1 MTADDC
7 FDADRA
13 HAIAQLLDRRTVDL
27 IAGEP
32 LPLAWHFCYFLARPA
47 QRDIGADGH
56 PKHGIPASPQ
66 PGMRRMFAG
75 GRVTLLPR
83 PHSEATPTP
92 TAGPRIGEQARIL
105 TEVTGER
112 VRTGRAGPMQF
123 VTTRS
128 TISTGGLDVLVDER
142 DIVYLP
148 AVSTPTP
155 AASASP
161 KPQPNSVSAM
171 ESNVLGAA
179 LASAS
184 AVRTVTIDAT
194 LLFRFSALTY
204 NAHRIH
210 YDRTYARE
218 VEGHPGLVVHGP
230 LQALL
235 MAETAA
241 DALRVAGNAA
251 SRSCTFEYRLV
262 APLYEDQGM
271 HVLAELDGANET
283 DGLAVNARVIDNSGR
298 ETARAQLR
306 LTAGQ

>member
-128 TISTGGLDVLVDER
+128 TISTAGLDVLLDER

-148 AVSTPTP
+148 AVSSPTP

-161 KPQPNSVSAM
+161 TPATNSASAVD
-171 ESNVLGAA
+171 SNVLGAA
-179 LASAS
+179 FASAS
-184 AVRTVTIDAT
+184 AARTVTIDTT

-210 YDRTYARE
+210 YDRSYARE

-241 DALRVAGNAA
+241 DALRAVGNAA
-251 SRSCTFEYRLV
+251 LGACTFEYRLV

-271 HVLAELDGANET
+271 HVLAELDGAGET
-283 DGLAVNARVIDNSGR
+283 GGLAVHARITDNSGR